1 MFFEKPLYYRYS
13 NYLKEKYGEKVYK
26 LPVNLPVSCP
36 NRQDGKRGCAF
47 CSPQGTGFEA
57 LGNNVSVSDQLAQ
70 NRSRIEGKYHAHK
83 FIAYFQNYTNTFLPS
98 EQFASY
104 MEEAAAAPDIVELA
118 VSTRPDC
125 VGKEYLDIL
134 DGIRRRDGLGITM
147 ELGLQTPNYHTL
159 SAIGRGHSLAEFLDS
174 VLSVRPYGF
183 DVCVHVILN
192 LPGDTLKDAVESAKI
207 LSALGIQVVKVHSLY
222 IAKGSR
228 LCDAYENGTIA
239 VCEKEEYLERAAA
252 FLDYLDPS
260 IAVERLFARAP
271 QDDVVFCNWGT
282 SWWRLLEELET
293 KMRLD
298 GHFQGRCFNYLG
310 GAALH
315 F

>member
-1 MFFEKPLYYRYS
+1 M
-13 NYLKEKYGEKVYK
+13 
-26 LPVNLPVSCP
+26 
-36 NRQDGKRGCAF
+36 A
-47 CSPQGTGFEA
+47 
-57 LGNNVSVSDQLAQ
+57 
-70 NRSRIEGKYHAHK
+70 
-83 FIAYFQNYTNTFLPS
+83 
-98 EQFASY
+98 
-104 MEEAAAAPDIVELA
+104 
-118 VSTRPDC
+118 
-125 VGKEYLDIL
+125 
-134 DGIRRRDGLGITM
+134 
-147 ELGLQTPNYHTL
+147 GLQTPNYHTL

-252 FLDYLDPS
+252 FLDHLDPS